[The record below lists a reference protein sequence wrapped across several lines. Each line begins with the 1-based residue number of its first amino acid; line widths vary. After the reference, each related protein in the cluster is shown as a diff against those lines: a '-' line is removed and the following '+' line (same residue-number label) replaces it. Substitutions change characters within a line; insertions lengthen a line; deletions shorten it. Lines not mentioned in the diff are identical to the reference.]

1 MRKFGQFL
9 FTLIPLLVAI
19 GLQFGAIF
27 FYYGISW
34 TLEFGWYGGRS
45 EASFDEILLDLINWE
60 LLRDGSYIMVAYAV
74 LCIAVFG
81 LWYYIRYDG
90 RYLVSPRTVFHPLS
104 IVGIVML
111 VPGMQYLS
119 TYIVSF
125 VATLFPDWLAAYE
138 ELLESAG
145 LDDSLTFLMFC
156 YSVLLAPVCEEL
168 IFRGVTLRQAK
179 KCLPF
184 WAANLFQAVLFGA
197 FHMNMMQGIYAFF
210 LGMILGYVCE
220 KSNSI
225 YNPILLHMLFNFW
238 GTVLY
243 QFFPIGDSSFAFLFW
258 FLFGL
263 AMTVGGLAVFRR
275 GAARKNTAVS

>member
-9 FTLIPLLVAI
+9 FTLVPLLLALA
-19 GLQFGAIF
+19 LQFGAVF
-27 FYYGISW
+27 FSYGISW
-34 TLEFGWYGGRS
+34 MLEFGWYGGRS
-45 EASFDEILLDLINWE
+45 AATFPEIMTDLLNWE
-60 LLRDGSYIMVAYAV
+60 LLRDGSYLMIAYAV

-81 LWYYIRYDG
+81 LWYYISYDG
-90 RYLVSPRTVFHPLS
+90 QYLVSPRTAFRPLS
-104 IVGIVML
+104 LAGILML

-125 VATLFPDWLAAYE
+125 VAALFPDWLTAYE

-145 LDDSLTFLMFC
+145 LDDSLTFMMFC

-179 KCLPF
+179 KSLPF
-184 WAANLFQAVLFGA
+184 WAANLFQAVLFGVY
-197 FHMNMMQGIYAFF
+197 HMNMMQGIYAFF
-210 LGMILGYVCE
+210 LALILGYICE
-220 KSNSI
+220 KGNGIHS
-225 YNPILLHMLFNFW
+225 PILLHMLFNFW

-243 QFFPIGDSSFAFLFW
+243 QFFPIGDSTFAFLFW

-275 GAARKNTAVS
+275 SVAPKNTAV